1 MGNLVTEL
9 FQPMWQEGISPDK
22 LTFVNVI
29 NTFAGLGAL
38 EDSRFVHEQLIQSGC
53 RSDVFVG
60 SSLVDIYAKCGH
72 WGHLGSVQQHAISKC
87 GQLEHDDMGHMK
99 CGQVQ

>member
-1 MGNLVTEL
+1 LNLFPWNQKLAKYVKDRQPEKVMQL

-29 NTFAGLGAL
+29 NTCAGLGAL
-38 EDSRFVHEQLIQSGC
+38 EDRLVHEQLIQSGC

-60 SSLVDIYAKCGH
+60 SSLVDMYAKYGH
-72 WGHLGSVQQHAISKC
+72 WGHLESVQ
-87 GQLEHDDMGHMK
+87 
-99 CGQVQ
+99 